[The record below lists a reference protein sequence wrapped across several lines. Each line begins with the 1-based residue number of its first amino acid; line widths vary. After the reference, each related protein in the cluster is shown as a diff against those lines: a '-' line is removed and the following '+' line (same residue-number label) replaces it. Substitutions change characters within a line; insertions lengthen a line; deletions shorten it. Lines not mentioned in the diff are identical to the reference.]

1 MIMSSIKKRL
11 GLLLFTASY
20 LLAVYWV
27 FTRSNPPATDGVV
40 TIRIAHWQIELGP
53 PDGIDAVIKRYEKL
67 NPKVRVKQVMV
78 PGQV

>member
-53 PDGIDAVIKRYEKL
+53 PDG
-67 NPKVRVKQVMV
+67 PPVRNAGRDQDV
-78 PGQV
+78 GRFA